1 MKKFALFSV
10 IACAFAVSVLSS
22 CSFIVESSINESTYK
37 LSSATVS
44 GVDVTSTIGT
54 VTLAFSEP
62 LVKMTYAGESST
74 GGYLMGETLDENDNT
89 VYYVVLYATA
99 STSSSS
105 GGIESSGYYLSDYIG
120 ELYVDDT
127 FAKTLTGKFTFAGVN
142 ATWTFEKQ

>member
-22 CSFIVESSINESTYK
+22 CSFIVESSINGSTYK

-54 VTLAFSEP
+54 VTLEFDEP
-62 LVKMTYAGESST
+62 LFKMTYAGESST
-74 GGYLMGETLDENDNT
+74 GGYHMGETLDENDNT

-120 ELYVDDT
+120 ELYVDDN